1 MKKKLIYLQLMLLLI
16 ACKTKNEPAADIDQP
31 HFFLNEALKKN
42 TEISVASEEPIVE
55 QLTLTGK
62 IEYDQNDLVSFKSLL
77 NGVVQEVKFELG
89 DFVKK
94 GQVLAVIKSN
104 DIIVLSQQKRIFEN
118 QEKLLKS
125 QISSKKEMLNDG
137 LATLPEVNQLET
149 DLMQVRVEIQ
159 KISETLSMYSAGTS
173 AGLYNIISPKN
184 GYIVQKEISVGQT
197 VSMEDEPLFSISN
210 LKEVW
215 VMVNIYA
222 SNLKY
227 IQEGSKVKVRTI
239 AYPDVYYDGKI
250 DKIYNVFDDNEHVLK
265 ARVIL
270 QNQNL
275 KLLPGLSADIF
286 IDKNIQAAKAIAIP
300 RKAVIFNNDRQ
311 YVVAYKDDHH
321 LEIRKIAPVA
331 ENELFIYTKEGIQAG
346 EKIITKNAL
355 LIYEGVLNN

>member
-1 MKKKLIYLQLMLLLI
+1 
-16 ACKTKNEPAADIDQP
+16 
-31 HFFLNEALKKN
+31 
-42 TEISVASEEPIVE
+42 
-55 QLTLTGK
+55 
-62 IEYDQNDLVSFKSLL
+62 
-77 NGVVQEVKFELG
+77 
-89 DFVKK
+89 
-94 GQVLAVIKSN
+94 
-104 DIIVLSQQKRIFEN
+104 
-118 QEKLLKS
+118 
-125 QISSKKEMLNDG
+125 
-137 LATLPEVNQLET
+137 
-149 DLMQVRVEIQ
+149 
-159 KISETLSMYSAGTS
+159 
-173 AGLYNIISPKN
+173 
-184 GYIVQKEISVGQT
+184 
-197 VSMEDEPLFSISN
+197 
-210 LKEVW
+210 
-215 VMVNIYA
+215 MVNIYA

-286 IDKNIQAAKAIAIP
+286 IDKNIQAAKAVAIP

-331 ENELFIYTKEGIQAG
+331 ENELFIYTKEGVQAG

-355 LIYEGVLNN
+355 LIYEGVSNN